1 MIAAGSRQQ
10 PILCLPSSF
19 QFTNTILFHF
29 LPPPLRLV
37 QEQRPSPPHFFFRDE
52 GSPPPPSP
60 LPTPPGCHPHNSSFS
75 RKIPSTSLWTSPKW
89 YSVFMA
95 LPSKTMSRGL
105 PPVSRH
111 STWVA

>member
-1 MIAAGSRQQ
+1 MFAFVF
-10 PILCLPSSF
+10 PIYKY
-19 QFTNTILFHF
+19 NTLS
-29 LPPPLRLV
+29 LLPPLRLV
-37 QEQRPSPPHFFFRDE
+37 QEQRPLPPIFFFGMRE
-52 GSPPPPSP
+52 ALLPLP

-75 RKIPSTSLWTSPKW
+75 RMIPSTSLWTSPKW